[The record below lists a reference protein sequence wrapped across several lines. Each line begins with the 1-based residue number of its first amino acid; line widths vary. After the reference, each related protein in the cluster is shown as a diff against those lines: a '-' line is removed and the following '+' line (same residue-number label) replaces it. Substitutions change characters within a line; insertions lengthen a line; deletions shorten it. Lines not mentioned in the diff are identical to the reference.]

1 MKTLIEDAKPEDAA
15 RLVILLGQ
23 LGYPATHSQM
33 LDTIRQHNSPTY
45 KLLVAK
51 QENKTL
57 GFIALHFYNAFH
69 HHAPIGRITAFC
81 VDENARGAGIG
92 SSLIKAAE
100 EFFEQQGCFKIE
112 LTSNSKRANTHQY
125 YLHRGYIE
133 GSRHFIK
140 ILSKQII

>member
-23 LGYPATHSQM
+23 LGYPATHSEM
-33 LDTIRQHNSPTY
+33 LDKIQLHKKATY
-45 KLLVAK
+45 KLLVAEEDN
-51 QENKTL
+51 QVV
-57 GFIALHFYNAFH
+57 GFIALHFYHAFH
-69 HHAPIGRITAFC
+69 HPAPIGRITAFC

-92 SSLIKAAE
+92 TSLLRAAE
-100 EFFEQQGCFKIE
+100 EFLEQQGCFKIE

-125 YLHRGYIE
+125 YLNRGYRE

-140 ILSKQII
+140 ILSR